1 MKNLNALKTRCL
13 KKEARKLF
21 ARLNTS
27 VLAATQTCSEPNIHQ
42 MRVAVKKWRALLA
55 FTAFAQ
61 HNAKQKKFAKP
72 YRKIFSISGNIRDAQ
87 VHALFLQEHHLAD
100 QLQPYLQHL
109 KEEEEN
115 SKRQLNAAYKTL
127 KNKISAKRRVK
138 QLNTLLSR
146 VTAAEVSAYTNSC
159 IEKAKQYIVGSYT
172 NEEQLHQLRKLL
184 KQWQYNAILLQN
196 CGFDQTGGN
205 KLLDFLVPFNEL
217 LGKWQD
223 TTVAI
228 DYLNELQSGQQL
240 AINPKTMVK
249 LRNEIATAKATF
261 QRNIM
266 AGLLDL
272 SILLAQIE

>member
-1 MKNLNALKTRCL
+1 M
-13 KKEARKLF
+13 
-21 ARLNTS
+21 
-27 VLAATQTCSEPNIHQ
+27 
-42 MRVAVKKWRALLA
+42 
-55 FTAFAQ
+55 
-61 HNAKQKKFAKP
+61 
-72 YRKIFSISGNIRDAQ
+72 
-87 VHALFLQEHHLAD
+87 
-100 QLQPYLQHL
+100 
-109 KEEEEN
+109 
-115 SKRQLNAAYKTL
+115 
-127 KNKISAKRRVK
+127 
-138 QLNTLLSR
+138 
-146 VTAAEVSAYTNSC
+146 
-159 IEKAKQYIVGSYT
+159 GSYT

-272 SILLAQIE
+272 SILLAQME